1 MAPTNVALPRPL
13 DIAVPPAW
21 LHQPVS
27 VRMSFYREE
36 LFRHWRC
43 LEQQREH
50 YSEKA
55 IRDVEMAILKLM
67 QRVDRLCEEDRGEAV
82 LNRLLQTIDGI
93 TRLSASTDRAPR
105 H

>member
-1 MAPTNVALPRPL
+1 M
-13 DIAVPPAW
+13 
-21 LHQPVS
+21 S
-27 VRMSFYREE
+27 VRINFYREE

-55 IRDVEMAILKLM
+55 IGDVETAILRLV

-82 LNRLLQTIDGI
+82 VRRLLQTIDGI
-93 TRLSASTDRAPR
+93 TRLSTSTDRKPL

>member
-1 MAPTNVALPRPL
+1 MAPTDVALPR
-13 DIAVPPAW
+13 DSEAGVPPAW
-21 LHQPVS
+21 LRQPVS
-27 VRMSFYREE
+27 VRINFYREE

-55 IRDVEMAILKLM
+55 IRDVETAILRLM
-67 QRVDRLCEEDRGEAV
+67 QRVDRLCDEDRGEAV
-82 LNRLLQTIDGI
+82 LNRLLRTIDGI
-93 TRLSASTDRAPR
+93 TRLSTSNDRAPL

>member
-1 MAPTNVALPRPL
+1 
-13 DIAVPPAW
+13 
-21 LHQPVS
+21 
-27 VRMSFYREE
+27 MSFYREE
-36 LFRHWRC
+36 LSRHWRC

-55 IRDVEMAILKLM
+55 ICDVETAILKLM
-67 QRVDRLCEEDRGEAV
+67 RRVGRLCEEDRGEAM